1 MKRVGFLFNH
11 DAAHQVAHVA
21 GIAAA
26 LALARD
32 DVRVVA
38 LYSRPHLRAAVD
50 TLVGE
55 AASARIEW
63 VQLATTGVAAA
74 VAGLFDRLLPFSR
87 LMALRQN
94 LDAFAELDLLVST
107 ERTCL
112 RIKAWLKSKGPRFVY
127 TPHGAGDR
135 NVAYHPD
142 LKRFDLLLVPGRKL
156 VDAAREAGIL
166 NGENWRIIG
175 YPKFDAI
182 DTEARPVLFDNPRP
196 VFLYNPHFDPKL
208 SSWYDFGPALIRH
221 FAAHPELGNL
231 VVAPHVMLFRK
242 KLHISPEFKIARRRP
257 DIPTE
262 AFNAPNIL
270 VDTSGPH
277 LFDMHYTRGAD
288 VYIGDASSQVYE
300 FIVRPRAC
308 YFLDS
313 HDGRKLAHTENY
325 RMWSF
330 GPVSDTLPAL
340 IEMLPDWRVMAKRYA
355 ARQAEQLAYTVD
367 RNGQP
372 AGERGAAAL
381 IDYLGLTNGAQPAIA
396 A

>member
-21 GIAAA
+21 GIAGA
-26 LALARD
+26 LSLARE

-38 LYSRPHLRAAVD
+38 FYSRPHLRAAIEA
-50 TLVGE
+50 LVGE

-63 VQLATTGVAAA
+63 VKLGPSSLAAA
-74 VAGLFDRLLPFSR
+74 VAPVLDRLLPFSR

-94 LDAFAELDLLVST
+94 LDIFAGLDLLVST

-112 RIKAWLKSKGPRFVY
+112 RVKARLRGRGPRFVY
-127 TPHGAGDR
+127 VPHGAGDR

-156 VDAAREAGIL
+156 VDAARAAGIL
-166 NGENWRIIG
+166 TGENWRIIG

-182 DTEARPVLFDNPRP
+182 DTGARPVLFDNPRP

-208 SSWYDFGPALIRH
+208 SSWYDFGPELIRH

-242 KLHISPEFKIARRRP
+242 KLHISPEFKVARLRP
-257 DIPTE
+257 DIPAE
-262 AFNAPNIL
+262 AFAAPNIL

-308 YFLDS
+308 FFLDS
-313 HDGRKLAHTENY
+313 HNGRALAHTENY
-325 RMWSF
+325 RMWAL
-330 GPVSDTLPAL
+330 GPVADTPPAL
-340 IEMLPDWRVMAKRYA
+340 FEILPDWRLVAKRHA
-355 ARQAEQLAYTVD
+355 AIQAEQLAYTVD
-367 RNGQP
+367 RNSQP
-372 AGERGAAAL
+372 AGVRGAAAL
-381 IDYLGLTNGAQPAIA
+381 IDYLGLTQDAQTAIA